1 MDSQQLFNLYEKLY
15 YHEIEARDKLNSR
28 LQIPLAILVAILG
41 FLGFML
47 QNLSRDAEG
56 VAIVGFWL
64 LYSLAS
70 VSTAFAI
77 FFFSKSW
84 FGHTD
89 KLLPTAKQSEAY
101 RNELIQFY
109 SEYEDKDDLVKEG
122 MRNYLYNYYVE
133 FSSINTINNDS
144 RAYNLYKMTVAL
156 TVTTVLSFTAFFLY
170 QLNGLDKNNHLKPLQ
185 VEILKLQTQET
196 LQMTANK
203 PPSPPPPPPPR
214 SVRGDIPVPKPK
226 PLPTPQPLTQK

>member
-1 MDSQQLFNLYEKLY
+1 MDSKQLFNLYEKQY

-47 QNLSRDAEG
+47 QNLSHD
-56 VAIVGFWL
+56 VVGSMLVVFWV
-64 LYSLAS
+64 LYFFAS
-70 VSTAFAI
+70 VSALCAI
-77 FFFSKSW
+77 YFFTKSW

-109 SEYEDKDDLVKEG
+109 SEYEKKDELVKEG

-133 FSSINTINNDS
+133 FSSINTTNNDS

-156 TVTTVLSFTAFFLY
+156 TITTVLSFTAFLLY
-170 QLNGLDKNNHLKPLQ
+170 QLSGLDKNSHLKPLQ
-185 VEILKLQTQET
+185 VEILKLPIQET
-196 LQMTANK
+196 LQMTTNK

-214 SVRGDIPVPKPK
+214 SVRGDIPIPKPK
-226 PLPTPQPLTQK
+226 PLPTPQPQAQK